1 LAAKVGKKNYYDSK
15 IKPNLDKIRHW
26 LNEGYSHKQICN
38 MLSISQTT
46 LYKYSNKDDKTNYKK
61 EFADILRNGKDI
73 LEIKLVNALYKE
85 AMGYEYTET
94 HIEIEEDEVD
104 SIKKTKKKQKKIT
117 KYCRANG
124 QLLIFALCNKFPNKW
139 KRIDKDVVDAIE
151 EGKLKLDITDKHIES
166 AFKSLYPAI
175 SDSDS
180 KKITNEARK
189 KKQDEEG

>member
-15 IKPNLDKIRHW
+15 IKPNLDKIEHW
-26 LNEGYSHKQICN
+26 LKEGYSHKQICN

-46 LYKYSNKDDKTNYKK
+46 LYKYSNKDDKVNYKK

-73 LEIKLVNALYKE
+73 LEIGLVKALYKE

-139 KRIDKDVVDAIE
+139 KRIDKEVVEAIE
-151 EGKLKLDITDKHIES
+151 EGKLKLDITDKHIEK

-175 SDSDS
+175 NNADS
-180 KKITNEARK
+180 KKIASEARK
-189 KKQDEEG
+189 KNQDEK